1 MDQSYGR
8 WGYAGGIMTLVAVMG
23 DHWHAVERDLLDMG
37 YRADDIGT
45 ERLTLWELISIV
57 VAAPPNTAVHYK
69 TGQWD
74 KQSEMLANMSEQ
86 SAGLL
91 NLRGRYMRPGVDGG
105 QQVTRQVGEKP
116 WNGIAFTPMGKDDF
130 LEKRA
135 KWLERQQNA
144 ARKAGKPV

>member
-1 MDQSYGR
+1 
-8 WGYAGGIMTLVAVMG
+8 MTLVAVMG

-86 SAGLL
+86 NAGLL
-91 NLRGRYMRPGVDGG
+91 NLKGRYLRPGVDLG
-105 QQVTRQVGEKP
+105 QQVTRSVGEKA
-116 WNGIAFTPMGKDDF
+116 WNGVQFEAFEKDEF
-130 LEKRA
+130 IEKRA
-135 KWLERQQNA
+135 KWLERQRDA